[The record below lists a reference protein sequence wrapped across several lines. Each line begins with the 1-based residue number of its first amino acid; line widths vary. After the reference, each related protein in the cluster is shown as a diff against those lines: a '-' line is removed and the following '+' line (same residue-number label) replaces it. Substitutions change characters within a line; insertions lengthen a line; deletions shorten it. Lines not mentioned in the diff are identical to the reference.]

1 MSKPRNL
8 GRKKITLK
16 GEYKEFKDFYSVNK
30 IIIYR
35 NIIKLLEKFK
45 DNTKEELILSINSR
59 ISGTD
64 WDTELK
70 FERSTLKITL
80 VDDLMPYFEEMEDY
94 ETCMEIKT
102 LYEELLTWFWKIGI
116 PLANVFD
123 IQSLGCCSEIN
134 GKWCTSIVLEVRLW

>member
-102 LYEELLTWFWKIGI
+102 LYEELLT
-116 PLANVFD
+116 
-123 IQSLGCCSEIN
+123 
-134 GKWCTSIVLEVRLW
+134 

>member
-1 MSKPRNL
+1 MSKPRSL

-59 ISGTD
+59 ISDTD

-102 LYEELLTWFWKIGI
+102 LYEELLT
-116 PLANVFD
+116 
-123 IQSLGCCSEIN
+123 
-134 GKWCTSIVLEVRLW
+134 

>member
-1 MSKPRNL
+1 MSKPRSL

-45 DNTKEELILSINSR
+45 DDTKEELILSINSR
-59 ISGTD
+59 ISGAD

-80 VDDLMPYFEEMEDY
+80 VDDLMPYFEEMEEY
-94 ETCMEIKT
+94 ETCMEIKN
-102 LYEELLTWFWKIGI
+102 LYEELLT
-116 PLANVFD
+116 
-123 IQSLGCCSEIN
+123 
-134 GKWCTSIVLEVRLW
+134 